1 MLSRDAK
8 YHKVANL
15 FLSFT
20 YLKTITLIFCWMK
33 LFLIGR
39 SKYDKIDDDDR
50 KDDEKQ
56 SHIFSKICLALR
68 DCFEKEYNG
77 WLQSNFSN
85 LEIFTVDDI

>member
-1 MLSRDAK
+1 MLSRDSK

-68 DCFEKEYNG
+68 DCFEKKIQ
-77 WLQSNFSN
+77 WMAAK
-85 LEIFTVDDI
+85 

>member
-1 MLSRDAK
+1 MLSRGFK
-8 YHKVANL
+8 YHKVPNL
-15 FLSFT
+15 SFSFT
-20 YLKTITLIFCWMK
+20 YLKTITLTFCWMK